1 MQKYLNKDNL
11 CALLCLLVVVFTVRS
26 AKAEFPTVFA
36 FPDLSA
42 GTKQEEPPKDT
53 EPPVISASD
62 FEITEGD
69 TVSYKKHI
77 TVTDNMDEDPVID
90 VDNSSVDTET
100 PGQYEVTYTVS
111 DHSGNQSMAKI
122 TLTVKEKVYNFD
134 EDADE
139 WLSHEAKLILK
150 EILTDDMNDMQKGYA
165 IYRWTK
171 KHISYSSTSDK
182 SDYRIGA
189 RDGFRKR
196 RGDCFTYFSVAKVLL
211 DEAGIQNIDV
221 VKLRKSKK
229 ESRHYW
235 SLINVG
241 TGWYHFDCT
250 EYRYPRDNFFMVTD
264 SELKKWDQTYYKN
277 AHRYDPSNLPQLAT
291 ESVQWMIKYS
301 SPTLKLPEQNDSTES
316 AERTESDDNT
326 ASITE
331 STVENTESIS
341 QSIVESTES
350 EAENTIAG

>member
-1 MQKYLNKDNL
+1 MPKLIHKNVL
-11 CALLCLLVVVFTVRS
+11 CALLCLLVVGSTVKS
-26 AKAEFPTVFA
+26 AAAEFPPVFA
-36 FPDLSA
+36 VSEW
-42 GTKQEEPPKDT
+42 GEKWHKEEPPKDT
-53 EPPVISASD
+53 EPPTVSASD

-77 TVTDNMDEDPVID
+77 TVTDNMDEDPIIE
-90 VDNSSVDTET
+90 VDNSTVDTET

-111 DHSGNQSMAKI
+111 DHAGNQSVTKVM
-122 TLTVKEKVYNFD
+122 LTVKEKVYNFD
-134 EDADE
+134 ENADE

-171 KHISYSSTSDK
+171 RHIYYSSTSDK

-196 RGDCFTYFSVAKVLL
+196 AGDCFTYYAVAKVLL
-211 DEAGIQNIDV
+211 DEAGIPNIDV
-221 VKLRKSKK
+221 VKLRRSKN

-250 EYRYPRDNFFMVTD
+250 QYRYPKSNFYMVTD
-264 SELKKWDQTYYKN
+264 EELKKWDETYY
-277 AHRYDPSNLPQLAT
+277 AHGHRYDPEGMPTMAT
-291 ESVQWMIKYS
+291 ESVQWMINYGASKLTL
-301 SPTLKLPEQNDSTES
+301 PTDE
-316 AERTESDDNT
+316 A
-326 ASITE
+326 
-331 STVENTESIS
+331 NTENN
-341 QSIVESTES
+341 
-350 EAENTIAG
+350 EAE